1 MRRGRPP
8 VNEQRLHKAT
18 GQYAVT
24 CPAKSTPP
32 PRPSGHHPR
41 INPSGVAGGGKR
53 RRRETVVRDH
63 RKLRAFELA
72 DQLALAVYRETRAF
86 PKEELFGL
94 TSQIRRAAVS
104 VPSNIVEGCARN
116 TEVDYLRFL
125 DTAYGS
131 ARELEYQLSL
141 ATRLGLLAHAAAS
154 KLTPMCEETGRVLH
168 GLIRSMRQPSGRP
181 RETAAEVH
189 PA

>member
-1 MRRGRPP
+1 M
-8 VNEQRLHKAT
+8 
-18 GQYAVT
+18 
-24 CPAKSTPP
+24 
-32 PRPSGHHPR
+32 
-41 INPSGVAGGGKR
+41 
-53 RRRETVVRDH
+53 RDH

-141 ATRLGLLAHAAAS
+141 AMRLGLLDAGTGS
-154 KLTPMCEETGRVLH
+154 KLTPMCEETGKVLY
-168 GLIRSMRQPSGRP
+168 GLIRSMRYPARKTEP
-181 RETAAEVH
+181 TAAEGRS
-189 PA
+189 A